1 MKVLVTGA
9 GGLVGSAA
17 VKYYSAKGDIV
28 YAVDNDTR
36 GQLWVDGSVQ
46 RNIEAI
52 QALPNVIFAPVDI
65 HSQPMVVMIKECDV
79 LIHCAAQPSHPRSV
93 SIPYK
98 DFEINVIGTVF
109 LLESVRAH
117 NRDMRFV
124 FCSTNKVYGENPNTI
139 YPIEELETRYDYAER
154 QTIVGPPPPGLEA
167 GGPMLGMRRPS
178 IDEFCPLDGT
188 HHTPFG
194 ASKVAADIYVQEYY
208 HTYGIPTACFR
219 MGCITGPMA
228 KAVEEHNW
236 IPYFFRK
243 NLAKQVLSIFGY
255 KGKQVRDII
264 HADDLVR
271 AFDAWLDNPRGGEY
285 YNMGGGRENSTSL
298 LEALE
303 RIEALTSKPTDWELE
318 PKRTGDHQVYI
329 SNLSKFK
336 EHYPEW
342 DIQIGL
348 DEIFEQVY
356 EGVRDGNQHTAQAL

>member
-1 MKVLVTGA
+1 MKVCITGA

-17 VKYYSAKGDIV
+17 VKYYSAKGDAV

-36 GQLWVDGSVQ
+36 GQLWEDGSVQ
-46 RNIEAI
+46 ANIEYV
-52 QALPNVIFAPVDI
+52 QTLPNVIFAPVDI
-65 HSQPMVVMIKECDV
+65 RSEAMVVMIKQCDA

-93 SIPYK
+93 GIPYK
-98 DFEINVIGTVF
+98 DFELNVIGTMF
-109 LLESVRAH
+109 LLETVRAY
-117 NRDMRFV
+117 NRNMPFV

-139 YPIEELETRYDYAER
+139 YPIEELETRYDYEGKSVDIIYTAIRPEGR
-154 QTIVGPPPPGLEA
+154 IIPDGTEFTFIE
-167 GGPMLGMRRPS
+167 RPS
-178 IDEFCPLDGT
+178 IDESCSLDGT

-194 ASKVAADIYVQEYY
+194 ASKAAADIYVQEYY
-208 HTYGIPTACFR
+208 HTYGIPTVCFR

-243 NLAKQVLSIFGY
+243 NLTGALLYIYGY

-285 YNMGGGRENSTSL
+285 YNMGGGRENSISL
-298 LEALE
+298 LEALT
-303 RIEALTSKPTDWELE
+303 RIEALTGKRTDWELL

-336 EHYPEW
+336 SHYPSW

-356 EGVRDGNQHTAQAL
+356 EGVANGN

>member
-1 MKVLVTGA
+1 MKICVTGA

-17 VKYYSAKGDIV
+17 VKYYSAKGDKV
-28 YAVDNDTR
+28 YAVDNDMR
-36 GQLWVDGSVQ
+36 GQLWPEGSVQ
-46 RNIEAI
+46 ANIEAI
-52 QALPNVIFAPVDI
+52 QSLPNVIFAPIDI
-65 HSQPMVVMIKECDV
+65 RSEAMVEMIKECDA

-98 DFEINVIGTVF
+98 DFELNVIGTMF
-109 LLESVRAH
+109 LLETVRAY
-117 NRDMRFV
+117 NRDMRFI

-139 YPIEELETRYDYAER
+139 YPIEELETRYDYTEIASPTLWNVER
-154 QTIVGPPPPGLEA
+154 TVG
-167 GGPMLGMRRPS
+167 MTQYNRPS
-178 IDEFCPLDGT
+178 IDESCSLDGT

-194 ASKVAADIYVQEYY
+194 ASKVSADIYVQEYH

-243 NLAKQVLSIFGY
+243 NLDNDILSIYGY

-264 HADDLVR
+264 HADDLIR
-271 AFDAWLDNPRGGEY
+271 AFDMWLDNPHEGEY
-285 YNMGGGRENSTSL
+285 YNMGGGRANSISL
-298 LEALE
+298 LEAID
-303 RIEALTSKPTDWELE
+303 RIEQLTGKHMDWELH

-336 EHYPEW
+336 SHYPSW

-348 DEIFEQVY
+348 DEIFSQIY
-356 EGVRDGNQHTAQAL
+356 KGVS

>member
-1 MKVLVTGA
+1 MKILISGA
-9 GGLVGSAA
+9 AGLVGSAA
-17 VKYYSAKGDIV
+17 VKYYSAKGDKV

-36 GQLWVDGSVQ
+36 GQLWPEGSVQ
-46 RNIEAI
+46 ANIETI
-52 QALPNVIFAPVDI
+52 QSLRNVIFAPIDI
-65 HSQPMVVMIKECDV
+65 RSEAMVEMVKECDA

-98 DFEINVIGTVF
+98 DFELNAISTLF
-109 LLESVRAH
+109 LLETVRAH
-117 NRDMRFV
+117 NRDMRFI
-124 FCSTNKVYGENPNTI
+124 FCSTNKVYGENPNI
-139 YPIEELETRYDYAER
+139 MYPIEELVTRYDY
-154 QTIVGPPPPGLEA
+154 VGEHDVTGYDWVYA
-167 GGPMLGMRRPS
+167 GYERPS
-178 IDEFCPLDGT
+178 IDESCPLDGT

-194 ASKVAADIYVQEYY
+194 ASKVAADIYVQEYH
-208 HTYGIPTACFR
+208 HTYGVPTVCFR

-243 NLAKQVLSIFGY
+243 NLDNATLSIYGY

-271 AFDAWLDNPRGGEY
+271 AFDAWLDNPHEGEY
-285 YNMGGGRENSTSL
+285 YNMGGGRANSISL
-298 LEALE
+298 LEAID
-303 RIEALTSKPTDWELE
+303 RIEQMTGKKMDWELH

-336 EHYPEW
+336 SHYPSW

-348 DEIFEQVY
+348 DEIFEQIY
-356 EGVRDGNQHTAQAL
+356 EGVN

>member
-1 MKVLVTGA
+1 MKVLISGA

-17 VKYYSAKGDIV
+17 VKYYSAKGDKV

-36 GQLWVDGSVQ
+36 GQLWPEGSVQ
-46 RNIEAI
+46 HNIEVV
-52 QALPNVIFAPVDI
+52 QSLPNVIFAPVDI
-65 HSQPMVVMIKECDV
+65 RSEAMVVMIKECDA

-98 DFEINVIGTVF
+98 DFELNVMATMF
-109 LLESVRAH
+109 LLETVRAY
-117 NRDMRFV
+117 NRDMRFI

-139 YPIEELETRYDYAER
+139 YPIEELDTRYDYVEDIWWTETGVER
-154 QTIVGPPPPGLEA
+154 NDG
-167 GGPMLGMRRPS
+167 RPA
-178 IDEFCPLDGT
+178 IDESCPLDGT

-194 ASKVAADIYVQEYY
+194 ASKVSADIYVQEYF
-208 HTYGIPTACFR
+208 HTYGIPTVTFR

-236 IPYFFRK
+236 IPFFFRK
-243 NLAKQVLSIFGY
+243 NIKNQILNIYGY

-271 AFDAWLDNPRGGEY
+271 AFDAWLDKPTKGEY
-285 YNMGGGRENSTSL
+285 YNMGGGRANSISL
-298 LEALE
+298 LEAID
-303 RIEALTSKPTDWELE
+303 RIEQMTGKHMDWELH

-329 SNLSKFK
+329 SNLDKFK
-336 EHYPEW
+336 SHYPDW
-342 DIQIGL
+342 DITIGL

-356 EGVRDGNQHTAQAL
+356 EGVDGDN

>member
-1 MKVLVTGA
+1 MKILITGA

-28 YAVDNDTR
+28 YAVDNDMR
-36 GQLWVDGSVQ
+36 GQLWSEGSVQ
-46 RNIEAI
+46 ANIELI
-52 QALPNVIFAPVDI
+52 QSLPNVIFAPIDI
-65 HSQPMVVMIKECDV
+65 HSEPMVMMVKECDA

-93 SIPYK
+93 SIPYR
-98 DFEINVIGTVF
+98 DFEINTIGTVF
-109 LLESVRAH
+109 LLETARAH
-117 NRDMRFV
+117 NRDIRFV

-139 YPIEELETRYDYAER
+139 YPIEELETRYDYEM
-154 QTIVGPPPPGLEA
+154 VVPPGRRKLVMSEDLVVTGDPPIA
-167 GGPMLGMRRPS
+167 RPS
-178 IDEFCPLDGT
+178 IDESCPLDGT

-208 HTYGIPTACFR
+208 HTYGIPTAVFR

-243 NLAKQVLSIFGY
+243 NLTGNPLYVYGY

-271 AFDAWLDNPRGGEY
+271 AFDAWLDNPREGEY
-285 YNMGGGRENSTSL
+285 YNMGGGRANSISL
-298 LEALE
+298 LEAID
-303 RIEALTSKPTDWELE
+303 RIEALTGKRMDWELH

-336 EHYPEW
+336 SHYPGW
-342 DIQIGL
+342 DVTINL

-356 EGVRDGNQHTAQAL
+356 EGASKDGN